1 METQRGQIRTMIP
14 DKIMNLKAYGM
25 IENYETKDFPGEI
38 TMTKM
43 NMTSL
48 QILGVIRCK
57 LLVVMRVINNIM
69 S

>member
-38 TMTKM
+38 TMTK
-43 NMTSL
+43 NEYDKPSDT
-48 QILGVIRCK
+48 RCHP
-57 LLVVMRVINNIM
+57 L
-69 S
+69 